1 MTFTSRLLQLA
12 LLLLAMLAGLG
23 ELVQLQRWRL
33 RDRLRAPR

>member
-1 MTFTSRLLQLA
+1 MTFTSRLLQIA
-12 LLLLAMLAGLG
+12 LLLLALLAGLG